1 MGAITISRQLGSQG
15 NELALRVA
23 QELGWRRI
31 CRDLINQAALRGR
44 VPHMALADID
54 ELGLLGLR
62 PSARDWQV
70 YSSQVGRIIVELA
83 EAGNVVIVGRGGQMV
98 LAGRPGVLHVRVVAP
113 FEHRLKQLQQ
123 EQGISVD
130 AARARLEASQRNQSR
145 YLRRSHCAR
154 IDDPALYHLV
164 VNTGLLGLNQAIDL
178 VLAAFRQLNGKTAG
192 DGEP

>member
-70 YSSQVGRIIVELA
+70 YSNHVARIIVELA
-83 EAGNVVIVGRGGQMV
+83 EVGNVVIVGRGGQVV
-98 LAGRPGVLHVRVVAP
+98 LRGRPDVLHVRVVAP
-113 FEHRLKQLQQ
+113 FELRLIQLQQ
-123 EQGISVD
+123 EQGISAD
-130 AARARLEASQRNQSR
+130 AARARLEMSQRNQSL
-145 YLRRSHCAR
+145 YLRRSHNAR

-164 VNTGLLGLNQAIDL
+164 VNTGLLGLNQSIDL
-178 VLAAFRQLNGKTAG
+178 VVAAFWQLAGQTARG
-192 DGEP
+192 RES